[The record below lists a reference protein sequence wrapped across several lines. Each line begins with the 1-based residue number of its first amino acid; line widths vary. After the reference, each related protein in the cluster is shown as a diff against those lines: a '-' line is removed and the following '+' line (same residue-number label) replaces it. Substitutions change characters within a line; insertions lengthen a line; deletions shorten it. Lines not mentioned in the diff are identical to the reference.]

1 MTIIVST
8 VSQHGITVVGDRAV
22 SRRSGDDDLTVLDS
36 GADKVFYSDAANIA
50 FACWGNTDFGGT
62 PYSDWIRGIVLSAI
76 EPGMSLLAASEMLAD
91 QINQR
96 LAPIA
101 ESRRGWSSL
110 RRGVHVSGYVDSLPC
125 IYHVHTG
132 APEEGH
138 HPLRVYRDFPDVHG
152 GGADTHQQN
161 LARGKRAQ
169 VFNGFHELFGL
180 VGDAFG
186 DLRDRLE
193 TEFDV
198 RIPAPTLRGQLE
210 LDRALIRFAAG
221 LLRAG
226 DRAPQVSLDVTD
238 VAFNASGRIVVGE
251 LASGLPPLSGAVSSP
266 TASVWRNDHTDV

>member
-1 MTIIVST
+1 MTIVVST

-36 GADKVFYSDAANIA
+36 GADKVFYSGAANIA
-50 FACWGNTDFGGT
+50 FACWGNTDFGDMS
-62 PYSDWIRGIVLSAI
+62 YNDWIRGTVASAI
-76 EPGMSLLAASEMLAD
+76 ERGMPLRAASEMLAH

-96 LAPIA
+96 LAPLA
-101 ESRRGWSSL
+101 ESRHGWSSL
-110 RRGVHVSGYVDSLPC
+110 RRGIHVSGYVDGLPC

-152 GGADTHQQN
+152 GGADIFRQK
-161 LARGKRAQ
+161 LARGERAQ

-180 VGDAFG
+180 VGVTLG
-186 DLRDRLE
+186 DIRDRLQK
-193 TEFDV
+193 EFDI

-226 DRAPQVSLDVTD
+226 DRAPQVSLDVSD
-238 VAFNASGRIVVGE
+238 VAFDASGRIVVPD
-251 LASGLPPLSGAVSSP
+251 LASGLAPLRGAVSRP